1 MPPRRKVPSNLAAAR
16 AKRHPAALPGPAEPT
31 EIIELPMQP
40 VEQPV
45 EPFEQPV
52 APVEQPVE
60 LVELV
65 EPVKP
70 VEQMEAPTA
79 AAEQIEEPCG
89 SQLPFLEEEGE
100 EEAAGMADA
109 GAAAELAGP
118 RARLEPV
125 RKKLRVSAKWLASN
139 ASNIS
144 EIEAQTPQQTPSGV
158 HAERRIIA
166 RFDGPVDEEQVAY
179 EDRVCYTLPVR
190 WRGLK
195 SGGCCRCCCCL
206 PLLKPLLLMPRRS
219 ILAGA
224 AGGRRER
231 RRGQEARRSAPRSR
245 ADGARATQCS
255 TKEGGRGRGGG
266 D

>member
-31 EIIELPMQP
+31 EIVEQPMQP
-40 VEQPV
+40 VEHPV
-45 EPFEQPV
+45 EPFDQPV

-65 EPVKP
+65 EPVK
-70 VEQMEAPTA
+70 QMEAPTA
-79 AAEQIEEPCG
+79 AAAPAEEQIEEPCG

-109 GAAAELAGP
+109 GAAAERASP

-179 EDRVCYTLPVR
+179 EDRVRYTLPVR
-190 WRGLK
+190 LARIVVGRLLLPA
-195 SGGCCRCCCCL
+195 SCCLLLLPAACCCC
-206 PLLKPLLLMPRRS
+206 
-219 ILAGA
+219 
-224 AGGRRER
+224 
-231 RRGQEARRSAPRSR
+231 
-245 ADGARATQCS
+245 
-255 TKEGGRGRGGG
+255 
-266 D
+266 